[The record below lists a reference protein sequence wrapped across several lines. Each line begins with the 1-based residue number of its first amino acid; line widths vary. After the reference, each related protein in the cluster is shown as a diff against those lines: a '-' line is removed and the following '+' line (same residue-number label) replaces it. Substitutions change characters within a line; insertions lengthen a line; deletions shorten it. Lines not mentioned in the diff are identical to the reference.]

1 MRKRLTWGVV
11 GVVGLIAT
19 LASVDALRDGAAS
32 RPEPFARAQETTP
45 PTHTE
50 GTPATNTDDGPVA
63 PCAKKQIALW
73 AGTLG
78 GSTVVELYNVSAE
91 PCRTP
96 RLRIRIR
103 FFDER
108 GVNEIAATAGIQEAF
123 APTILSPDV
132 DLTVGFNVIDR
143 CGGGKP
149 RTYVV
154 EAGQYVTGA
163 RVPKG
168 SVYSCLDD
176 LGP

>member
-1 MRKRLTWGVV
+1 MRKGLTWGVV

-19 LASVDALRDGAAS
+19 LASVDALREGAAS

-45 PTHTE
+45 PTRTK
-50 GTPATNTDDGPVA
+50 GPRQPIPTMVRSRPARRSRSRCGQGPRRLARAGAVQRVRGAVSDAQA
-63 PCAKKQIALW
+63 PDSHC
-73 AGTLG
+73 
-78 GSTVVELYNVSAE
+78 
-91 PCRTP
+91 
-96 RLRIRIR
+96 

-123 APTILSPDV
+123 APTVLWPDV

-154 EAGQYVTGA
+154 EGDSTSPGLAC
-163 RVPKG
+163 RK
-168 SVYSCLDD
+168 DR
-176 LGP
+176 